1 MRHLFGN
8 ASTYFDMIEID
19 SKWEDWVG
27 YRNRP
32 VTLLVAQKME
42 KGGEP
47 LGGVQRLSR
56 DEWHDTTNIKN
67 PTTHVNSNA

>member
-8 ASTYFDMIEID
+8 ASKYFDMNEID

-32 VTLLVAQKME
+32 VTLLVARRMG

-47 LGGVQRLSR
+47 LGGVQRFSP
-56 DEWHDTTNIKN
+56 DEWHDAINIKN
-67 PTTHVNSNA
+67 TTTHDNSNA